1 MLSNREDAVLL
12 VAVADGHGRE
22 HVLVGREVDVRT
34 LWFNRHSDEIQLKHN
49 RAYMAKIVFCEQV
62 TARFVNG
69 NTR

>member
-12 VAVADGHGRE
+12 VAVTDGHGRE

-49 RAYMAKIVFCEQV
+49 RANMAKIVCEQV